1 MGTRRA
7 STYWQAPFPVEPWLG
22 YAKMRP
28 SHKALLCIENCMAA
42 LSALQ
47 DALSEGHVMAEN
59 MRYYLHILRYLKEK
73 K

>member
-1 MGTRRA
+1 
-7 STYWQAPFPVEPWLG
+7 
-22 YAKMRP
+22 MRP